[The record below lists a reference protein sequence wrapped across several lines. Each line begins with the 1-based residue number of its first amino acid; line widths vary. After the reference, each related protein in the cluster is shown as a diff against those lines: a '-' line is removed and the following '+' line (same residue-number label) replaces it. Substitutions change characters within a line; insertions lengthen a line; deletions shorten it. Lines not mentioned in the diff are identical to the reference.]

1 MRSPTRHINVQT
13 CTCFFP
19 LCYQLWNDMYFLF
32 LILDH
37 SVYDCLFLRFFNV
50 TFWKDHPVFTL
61 SSNENYLI
69 LAEYSGFWKM
79 WKLPPHATV
88 TWNMFMLSFL
98 ANTLKWQI
106 PLFLSENFL
115 TGFDEKETNW
125 TTLVGGMKE
134 WHVKYDS
141 ALSWVI
147 TWLEFGAS
155 LTRTRK
161 VITEPFH
168 NGIGGRWGSRR
179 KDMANACSLIHRP
192 SVMTVSIKSRCLPAK
207 VNQSRPI
214 SCCIS
219 AQIGFPL
226 WQRRNDALFAKYSR
240 YGGTAWSFLLLLR
253 AVLSCGQCCGRRW

>member
-1 MRSPTRHINVQT
+1 
-13 CTCFFP
+13 
-19 LCYQLWNDMYFLF
+19 
-32 LILDH
+32 
-37 SVYDCLFLRFFNV
+37 
-50 TFWKDHPVFTL
+50 
-61 SSNENYLI
+61 
-69 LAEYSGFWKM
+69 
-79 WKLPPHATV
+79 
-88 TWNMFMLSFL
+88 MFMLYFL

-106 PLFLSENFL
+106 LLFLSENFL

-155 LTRTRK
+155 LTWTRK

-168 NGIGGRWGSRR
+168 NGTGGRWGSRR

-207 VNQSRPI
+207 LNQSHPI

-219 AQIGFPL
+219 AQIGFPFWHRGNRRTSRETL
-226 WQRRNDALFAKYSR
+226 ETWQHFMVVHTVACCRIMWSGADGASVPAASQRTLSKYSVHV
-240 YGGTAWSFLLLLR
+240 TSFRVMIDNLI
-253 AVLSCGQCCGRRW
+253 

>member
-1 MRSPTRHINVQT
+1 MIVSS
-13 CTCFFP
+13 CDFWMLCFERT
-19 LCYQLWNDMYFLF
+19 
-32 LILDH
+32 
-37 SVYDCLFLRFFNV
+37 VRFS
-50 TFWKDHPVFTL
+50 HP
-61 SSNENYLI
+61 SNENYLI
-69 LAEYSGFWKM
+69 LVEYSDFWKM
-79 WKLPPHATV
+79 WKLSHTPRLREICLY
-88 TWNMFMLSFL
+88 FLSFF
-98 ANTLKWQI
+98 ADTLKWQI

-155 LTRTRK
+155 LTWTRK

-168 NGIGGRWGSRR
+168 NGIGWRWGSRR

-207 VNQSRPI
+207 VN
-214 SCCIS
+214 
-219 AQIGFPL
+219 
-226 WQRRNDALFAKYSR
+226 
-240 YGGTAWSFLLLLR
+240 
-253 AVLSCGQCCGRRW
+253 